1 MLVKNIKTTTKN
13 IFSKCYNPKKKE
25 KKLQFSGHAQRKQR
39 LIQVHEQIFMAL
51 FNLSFFSCM
60 KWAF

>member
-1 MLVKNIKTTTKN
+1 MLAKNIKTTTKN
-13 IFSKCYNPKKKE
+13 IFSKCYNAKKK
-25 KKLQFSGHAQRKQR
+25 KKTLQFSGHAQRTQR